1 MKGDAAVLTVT
12 MSLFRALADK
22 FRAWLRYREAV
33 NELSQLSDE
42 ELHDIGVSRGEIE
55 YVARH

>member
-1 MKGDAAVLTVT
+1 MLSMTVALFKALT
-12 MSLFRALADK
+12 DK

-42 ELHDIGVSRGEIE
+42 ELHDIGVSRGEID